1 MVGWLRKKPSDFLR
15 NSCGTPRSFRFVGL
29 RGAFWRSEI
38 AKIKIQNY
46 AFSGHASTA
55 GENGRR
61 KNLPPVWIPIPSGSG
76 SERGEPPALAGEGSE
91 RRTAPRNAREYK
103 RARQDRRTRSGCKNS
118 GPRGELQS
126 SASGAAP
133 SVSFSA
139 FRRRDPRRPSSR
151 STGPAFELFGAVA
164 GLFCIILI
172 EIRSQKT
179 IGADHFVRRTWRSDR
194 ELRAILWAVFWKR
207 RAFPRL
213 LAPFRRS
220 SVGVFAEF
228 RKTGSC
234 AAIFRPKT
242 RGKRKKRPS
251 YLVETDMTT
260 FSHTSHFHATP

>member
-1 MVGWLRKKPSDFLR
+1 M
-15 NSCGTPRSFRFVGL
+15 GL

-55 GENGRR
+55 GEKGRR
-61 KNLPPVWIPIPSGSG
+61 KNLPPVWLPLPAAQDQSAESLQSLQERAQSGVQRLEALEG
-76 SERGEPPALAGEGSE
+76 IREPGRIEERA
-91 RRTAPRNAREYK
+91 
-103 RARQDRRTRSGCKNS
+103 QDAKNS

-151 STGPAFELFGAVA
+151 STGPAFELFGAMA

-179 IGADHFVRRTWRSDR
+179 IGADHFARRTWRSDR
-194 ELRAILWAVFWKR
+194 ELRAILWAAFWKR

-228 RKTGSC
+228 RKTSSC

>member
-1 MVGWLRKKPSDFLR
+1 MRKKRRPRSLGAVRIWKRKKPDFPAGV
-15 NSCGTPRSFRFVGL
+15 CAIF
-29 RGAFWRSEI
+29 
-38 AKIKIQNY
+38 
-46 AFSGHASTA
+46 GHASTA
-55 GENGRR
+55 GGNGRR

-76 SERGEPPALAGEGSE
+76 SERGEPPAFAGEGSE

-103 RARQDRRTRSGCKNS
+103 RARQDRRTRLGCKNS

-179 IGADHFVRRTWRSDR
+179 IGADHFARRTCDLIGSSALFSGLYFGSAEPSLGFLRRSAGVPS
-194 ELRAILWAVFWKR
+194 ECLRSSER
-207 RAFPRL
+207 RAAAR
-213 LAPFRRS
+213 PF
-220 SVGVFAEF
+220 FA
-228 RKTGSC
+228 RKHGENE
-234 AAIFRPKT
+234 
-242 RGKRKKRPS
+242 RKGP
-251 YLVETDMTT
+251 
-260 FSHTSHFHATP
+260 HIW